1 MFGNSIDLLA
11 NLPPL
16 CTAERAGQLRSV
28 MTRRPL
34 GKSPEGGSERRGEE
48 REEAKSGGQL
58 GNSDEPLQALLLTN
72 LANIRWLTGFSGSAG
87 LVLLTDDELL
97 LLTDGRYASQAP
109 AELEAAGTEGS
120 VIIRHSGA
128 EQQEAMSAAAAGCK
142 RIGLEADSLTW
153 SRMMAF
159 GKEWLPD
166 ADLAPT
172 SGLVESLRRRKTQA
186 EVARITAAATI
197 ADEAL
202 EDVLPMLSSEPSE
215 QDLACELDYRMRR
228 RGASASAFETIAA
241 GGPNSALPHARPS
254 SKRIRRGELLV
265 LDFGALVD
273 GYRSDM
279 TRTVCS
285 GDLATE
291 DLNMY
296 EVVHAAQSAG
306 LESVAPGVS
315 CAEVDAAARGVIE
328 GAGMG
333 KAFMHSTGHGVGL
346 DIHERPTLSSLSKD
360 VLEEGEVVTVEPGV
374 YFEGRGGVRIEDT
387 VLVTEDGCLP
397 LTRSPKRAEVT

>member
-1 MFGNSIDLLA
+1 MFGNSTDLLA

-16 CTAERAGQLRSV
+16 RTAERAGQLRSV

-34 GKSPEGGSERRGEE
+34 GASPEGGGEREGEG
-48 REEAKSGGQL
+48 REEARGGGKL
-58 GNSDEPLQALLLTN
+58 GNSEEPLQALLLTN
-72 LANIRWLTGFSGSAG
+72 LVNIRWLTGFSGSAG
-87 LVLLTDDELL
+87 LVLLTEDELL

-109 AELEAAGTEGS
+109 AELEAAGTEGR
-120 VIIRHSGA
+120 VIIKLSGA
-128 EQQEAMSAAAAGCK
+128 EQQKAMSAAAAGCK

-159 GKEWLPD
+159 GKEWFPD
-166 ADLAPT
+166 ADLSPT

-186 EVARITAAATI
+186 EVARIAAAAAI

-202 EDVLPMLSSEPSE
+202 RDVLPMLSSEPSE
-215 QDLACELDYRMRR
+215 QDLACELDYHMRR
-228 RGASASAFETIAA
+228 KGASASAFETIAA

-279 TRTVCS
+279 TRTICS
-285 GDLATE
+285 GEIAPE

-328 GAGMG
+328 DAGMG

-387 VLVTEDGCLP
+387 VLVTEDGCAP
-397 LTRSPKRAEVT
+397 LTRSPKSAEVN